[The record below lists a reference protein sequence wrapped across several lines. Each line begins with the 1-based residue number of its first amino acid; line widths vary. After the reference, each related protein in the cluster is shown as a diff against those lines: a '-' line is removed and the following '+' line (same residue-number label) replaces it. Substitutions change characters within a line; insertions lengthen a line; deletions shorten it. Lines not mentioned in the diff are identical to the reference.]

1 MSWDWESM
9 AASWSSTACSKVM
22 PTLIH
27 FWTIYKGKRVQGPK
41 HVLQALYLSYNSFNM
56 WYNTYST
63 LFFPLWQCL
72 IKVHIW
78 SIHLVEKKRYKGVK
92 LFIIKLNSLC
102 CSHGVKSEREEKELE
117 LLSCLIYVKSFGCTA
132 VPKNMYN
139 VHGGHLTWAH
149 VSDTS

>member
-1 MSWDWESM
+1 M

-56 WYNTYST
+56 TIVLPNLTMSYKSSYMEHS
-63 LFFPLWQCL
+63 LGR
-72 IKVHIW
+72 
-78 SIHLVEKKRYKGVK
+78 KKRYKGVK

-102 CSHGVKSEREEKELE
+102 CSHGVKSEREEKELQ
-117 LLSCLIYVKSFGCTA
+117 LLSCLIYVKRFGCTA

-139 VHGGHLTWAH
+139 VHGGHLT
-149 VSDTS
+149 